1 MIHDRSEFLFG
12 NRDPGIFH
20 QSGVDPALGIAGFLD
35 RMDFRPQVIGTEK
48 VVRDPEAPGG
58 IARQQAIPAVT
69 PEIRQGR

>member
-1 MIHDRSEFLFG
+1 
-12 NRDPGIFH
+12 
-20 QSGVDPALGIAGFLD
+20 VDPALGIAGFLD
-35 RMDFRPQVIGTEK
+35 RMDFRPQVIGAEK